1 VNMLRWSPVALAAL
15 SVVANV
21 GHADL
26 ASASSLKIAIAQPV
40 DNLVVPTEAA
50 PSATPN
56 QPAIPANS
64 NPDQSAPARPQ
75 EPGVIVV
82 PIAPTGPVIP
92 AAELG
97 KIAQA
102 NAEQETPNVI
112 KISPETGN
120 PTAPSSP
127 SIKTP
132 PPPAVAEPK
141 VPPSE
146 ITLPPSQNK
155 TVPGAPAP
163 APGSEPRVLVAEVA
177 VKGTSGELQ
186 NEIYRVVRTKPGQ
199 TTTRTQLQEDIN
211 AIFATGFFSNVKA
224 TPEDTPLGVRV
235 TFEVEANPI
244 FKAIRI
250 NGNTVFPAAEVEALF
265 QPQLGQNINLR
276 QVQRSVQ
283 ELVKKYQDKGYV
295 LAQVVD
301 LPKVSPDGTVT
312 VEVAEGS
319 IETISVQFINKQ
331 GETSENGKAIK
342 GRTRDFIIKR
352 EMELKPGQV
361 FNKNTAESDLARIF
375 GLGIFDDVKLGLD
388 PGQDARKVNVVVNVA
403 EKKAGSIAAGAGISS
418 ASGLFGTAS
427 YQQQN
432 LGGNNQK
439 LGAELQLGQRELL
452 FDVNFTN
459 PWIAGDPYRTS
470 YTINGFRRRSISLI
484 YDGGDEVRVLNN
496 GTDRDRPRVV
506 RSGGGI
512 SFTRPLS
519 KDVFKRSPLTASLG
533 LQYQQVRI
541 QDSDGDLIQDN
552 APQVNDANQVV
563 GIGSDLSFSGKGKD
577 DLFTLQFGLSGDYRN
592 DPLRPTS
599 GSLFRIGT
607 EQSVPLGQGSIF
619 FNRLRG
625 SYSFYVPTRLTKFT
639 PECRTINPKRID
651 LQQKVR
657 GVCPQAFAFN
667 VQGGTVLGDLPP
679 YEAFSLGGSNSVR
692 GYDEGDVGS
701 GKSFLQAT
709 AEYRFP
715 LFSIVSA
722 AAFIDAATDFGSGSN
737 VKGDPAGLRGK
748 PGNGIGY
755 GLGVRIQSPLGPIRV
770 DYGFNDRGD
779 GRLHFGIGERF

>member
-1 VNMLRWSPVALAAL
+1 VNMLRWSPVAFAAL
-15 SVVANV
+15 SVAAHV

-26 ASASSLKIAIAQPV
+26 ASASSLKIAIATPV
-40 DNLVVPTEAA
+40 KSLVVPTEVA
-50 PSATPN
+50 PVKPQPPN
-56 QPAIPANS
+56 NSPAQI
-64 NPDQSAPARPQ
+64 APAQ

-82 PIAPTGPVIP
+82 PIAPVEPTIPV
-92 AAELG
+92 AETE

-112 KISPETGN
+112 KISPETGTV
-120 PTAPSSP
+120 PATP

-132 PPPAVAEPK
+132 PPPAVLEPQ

-312 VEVAEGS
+312 VEMAEGS
-319 IETISVQFINKQ
+319 IETISIQFINKQ
-331 GETSENGKAIK
+331 GETSENGKEIK

-352 EMELKPGQV
+352 EMELKPGQI

-452 FDVNFTN
+452 FDLNFTN

-484 YDGGDEVRVLNN
+484 YDGGDEVRVIND
-496 GTDRDRPRVV
+496 GSTDRDRPRVV

-541 QDSDGDLIQDN
+541 QDSNGDLIQEN
-552 APQVNDANQVV
+552 APQVNEAGQVV
-563 GIGSDLSFSGKGKD
+563 GIGSDLSFSGSGKD
-577 DLFTLQFGLSGDYRN
+577 DLFTVQMGLSGDYRN

-625 SYSFYVPTRLTKFT
+625 SYSFYIPSRLTKFT
-639 PECRTINPKRID
+639 PECRTVNPKRID
-651 LQQKVR
+651 LQQKTR
-657 GVCPQAFAFN
+657 GACPQAFAFN

-692 GYDEGDVGS
+692 GYEEGDVGS

-748 PGNGIGY
+748 PGGGIGY